1 MQPSKETKSPALH
14 SAVYMPSPGLI
25 PSECSIKM
33 KIPQQ
38 LTDYTKCFVFDRRS
52 YNIRCII
59 THHFSFSL
67 SFFGINLII
76 FLIIFVITRLLPIPQ
91 LLCLALAHQGKP
103 FTMFH
108 KMKKKKCLK
117 VVLLLKSEKRRSK
130 VYRTTTP
137 NPKPVQHRGALFQAS
152 SCIHVAASGKLWDS
166 PSLHVAKNASYWIR
180 KL

>member
-108 KMKKKKCLK
+108 KMKKKKMP
-117 VVLLLKSEKRRSK
+117 KSCSAPQK
-130 VYRTTTP
+130 
-137 NPKPVQHRGALFQAS
+137 
-152 SCIHVAASGKLWDS
+152 W
-166 PSLHVAKNASYWIR
+166 KNADLKFIAQLHQIPNQCSTEEHSSRLQAVYMW
-180 KL
+180 LPQANFGTPLHYM